1 VGGALVTEKDDSHD
15 LAALRARVTAARE
28 SLARLPIFRPRHA
41 GPPDPSTGE
50 SWHRGNVLGHMGEM
64 LPYWTDQIRRA
75 KAGSGKMGR
84 DEAGTA
90 ERRDGIDRGDAA
102 GEAELKRAV
111 DRGLEG
117 VLKLLEKLSPED
129 LERRVVFHNRE
140 GEREARV
147 GELLQ
152 TLVVGHVEDHL
163 EQHASLD

>member
-1 VGGALVTEKDDSHD
+1 VGGAFVNERDDSHD
-15 LAALRARVTAARE
+15 LAALRVRVVTARE
-28 SLARLPIFRPRHA
+28 SLARLPISRPRQA
-41 GPPDPSTGE
+41 GPPDPATGE

-84 DEAGTA
+84 DEAGAA

-102 GEAELKRAV
+102 SEAELKRAV

-117 VLKLLEKLSPED
+117 VVKLLDKLSPDD
-129 LERRVVFHNRE
+129 LERHVVFHNRE

-163 EQHASLD
+163 AQLASLD